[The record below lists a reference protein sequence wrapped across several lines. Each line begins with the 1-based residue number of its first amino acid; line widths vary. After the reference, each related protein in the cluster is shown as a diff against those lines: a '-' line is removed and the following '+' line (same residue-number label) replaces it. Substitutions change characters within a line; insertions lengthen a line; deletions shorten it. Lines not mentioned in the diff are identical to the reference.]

1 MRLGGPRD
9 PILLD
14 ATLLGGQSF
23 RWTRVGEEYRGVVAG
38 EAWVARPGR
47 ARGAIAV
54 EGASSKR
61 AVGRYF
67 RMSDDYA
74 AALDR
79 IAEDAFL
86 APAVDAYRGLRVLRQ
101 EPWEALAAFI
111 ASANNNVK
119 RITLI
124 VERLAAAAGER
135 RDGPWGPYHA
145 FPTPRA
151 VADLGE
157 HGLRKVGLGY
167 RAPFLAAAAE
177 RVASGRLSL
186 ARLRRRGI
194 GEVREALLDVPGVGP
209 KVAECVALFALDKTD
224 AFPVDR
230 WISRVVSI
238 AYHDRKPVKDR
249 DVAAFARE
257 RWGAD
262 AGLAQQLLFH
272 AARMRKL
279 R

>member
-1 MRLGGPRD
+1 MRLGGSRE

-23 RWTRVGEEYRGVVAG
+23 RWTRVGDEYRGVVAG
-38 EAWVARPGR
+38 EAWIARPGR

-67 RMSDDYA
+67 RLGDDYA

-79 IAEDAFL
+79 LSSDAFL
-86 APAVDAYRGLRVLRQ
+86 APAVEAYRGLRVLRQ

-119 RITLI
+119 RIALI
-124 VERLAAAAGER
+124 VERLAAAAGEPR
-135 RDGPWGPYHA
+135 EGPWGPFHA

-157 HGLRKVGLGY
+157 AGLRKVGLGY
-167 RAPFLAAAAE
+167 RAPFLAAAAD
-177 RVASGRLSL
+177 RVASRRLAL
-186 ARLRRRGI
+186 DRLRRRPLH
-194 GEVREALLDVPGVGP
+194 EVRAALLEIPGVGP
-209 KVAECVALFALDKTD
+209 KVAECVALFALDKAE

-238 AYHDRKPVKDR
+238 AYHDREPVKDR

-257 RWGAD
+257 KWGAD

-272 AARMRKL
+272 AARMRKM